1 MALISS
7 LCVFVLVAH
16 FATPIVCHKR
26 LHQAALFV
34 FGDSI
39 FDPGNNKYI
48 NPNTSSQGVNNFP
61 YGESFFKYPTGRA
74 SDGRLIPDFIAEYAN
89 LPLIPPYFEIG
100 KEHFIHGVNF
110 ASGGSGC
117 LAFTANNDFLFPLL
131 ANLTSPYS
139 DTEYLHMVMG
149 NLTSVLKGVYKEGGR
164 KFVMFNLGPLG
175 CIPSIRALN
184 LQKGVTNGSCMD
196 EATNKAKMFNL
207 ALPRM
212 FKQLE
217 EQLPGF
223 KYTIFNFSKVLA
235 DSINNPTKY
244 AHFATRIV
252 CHERPHQAAL
262 FVFGDSIFDPG
273 NNNYINTT
281 ASFQANYLP
290 YGESFFKYPTGRT
303 SNGRLIP
310 DFIAEYANLPL
321 IPPYFQIG
329 KKHFDHGVNFASAG
343 SGCLVETAR
352 GFVIDLQTQLK
363 YFQNVVQLLKKKV
376 GKTETK
382 QILSSAVYIFS
393 TGSNE
398 VFAPLSAN
406 STFPYSDTEYL
417 QMIMGNLTTVLK
429 GVYKEGG
436 RKFVMLNLGP
446 LGCVPSVR
454 ALNLQ
459 KGVTNGSCM
468 EEVTNIAKMFN
479 SALPKM
485 LKHLEK
491 QLPGFKYTIFNTF
504 KVLAESIDNPTKFG
518 FKISETACCGT
529 GPFRGIFSCGG
540 KRQVLRY
547 KRWLVVGQVHF
558 EGFLV
563 VEGRGRLKEYELYN
577 NVKDYLFFDSV
588 HPTSWP
594 TRNTANYYGMELQM

>member
-1 MALISS
+1 MALTSS
-7 LCVFVLVAH
+7 LFHLCIFVLVAH
-16 FATPIVCHKR
+16 FATP
-26 LHQAALFV
+26 
-34 FGDSI
+34 
-39 FDPGNNKYI
+39 
-48 NPNTSSQGVNNFP
+48 
-61 YGESFFKYPTGRA
+61 
-74 SDGRLIPDFIAEYAN
+74 
-89 LPLIPPYFEIG
+89 
-100 KEHFIHGVNF
+100 
-110 ASGGSGC
+110 
-117 LAFTANNDFLFPLL
+117 
-131 ANLTSPYS
+131 
-139 DTEYLHMVMG
+139 
-149 NLTSVLKGVYKEGGR
+149 
-164 KFVMFNLGPLG
+164 
-175 CIPSIRALN
+175 
-184 LQKGVTNGSCMD
+184 
-196 EATNKAKMFNL
+196 
-207 ALPRM
+207 
-212 FKQLE
+212 
-217 EQLPGF
+217 
-223 KYTIFNFSKVLA
+223 
-235 DSINNPTKY
+235 
-244 AHFATRIV
+244 IV

-321 IPPYFQIG
+321 IPPYFQTG
-329 KKHFDHGVNFASAG
+329 KKHFNHGVNFASAG
-343 SGCLVETAR
+343 SGCLAETAR

-363 YFQNVVQLLKKKV
+363 YFQNVAQLLKKKV

-382 QILSSAVYIFS
+382 QILSNAVYIFS

-398 VFAPLSAN
+398 VLAPLSAN

-417 QMIMGNLTTVLK
+417 QMIMGNLTTVFK
-429 GVYKEGG
+429 GVYKAGG

-518 FKISETACCGT
+518 FKISEAACCGT

-540 KRQVLRY
+540 KRQV
-547 KRWLVVGQVHF
+547 
-558 EGFLV
+558 
-563 VEGRGRLKEYELYN
+563 KEYELCK

-588 HPTSWP
+588 HPT
-594 TRNTANYYGMELQM
+594 ELAYQQFTELLWNGTPAVVAPHNLKSFFDLST